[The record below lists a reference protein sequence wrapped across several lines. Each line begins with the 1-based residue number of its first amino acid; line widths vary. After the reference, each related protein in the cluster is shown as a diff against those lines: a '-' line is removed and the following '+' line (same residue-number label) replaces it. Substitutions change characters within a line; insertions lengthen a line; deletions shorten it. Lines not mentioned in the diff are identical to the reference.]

1 MIVFLVKFLLSM
13 LNLLPAGAPYW
24 LASHGAGFW
33 MRLSPTKRHTAARN
47 LERCYPELSPV
58 DRDKLVRESFVHYL
72 CSILETG
79 HNWYWP
85 LERMRA
91 QCDRIIG
98 QELIGENRETK
109 RGVVVL
115 APHFG
120 AWEYLGM
127 LLQTLPEEIAILYK
141 PPSNPRLEQ
150 ALLEKRRRG
159 GAHVIAANA
168 RGLRELYAHVR
179 AGKYAGILPDQ
190 QPSEGK
196 GRFAPFFGIP
206 ALTAVLVP
214 RLVQKTGCLV
224 LLAACERLPGGR
236 YRVHFMKADP
246 AIYSNDMDTALAAVN
261 QGVERCIAIDPAQY
275 LWSYKRFKS
284 RPEGEKP
291 FYS

>member
-1 MIVFLVKFLLSM
+1 MIVYLAKALLWL
-13 LNLLPAGAPYW
+13 LNLLPAGGPYW
-24 LASHGAGFW
+24 LAVHSAGWW
-33 MRLSPTKRHTAARN
+33 MRLSPTKRHTAERN
-47 LERCYPELSPV
+47 LERCYPDMSPA
-58 DRDKLVRESFVHYL
+58 DRARLVRESFVHYV
-72 CSILETG
+72 CTILETG

-85 LERMRA
+85 LERLQS
-91 QCDRIIG
+91 QCDEIIG
-98 QELIGENRETK
+98 EELIGQSRDSG

-127 LLQTLPEEIAILYK
+127 FLQALPDDIAILYK

-159 GAHVIAANA
+159 GATLIAANSK
-168 RGLRELYAHVR
+168 GLRELYAHLR
-179 AGKYAGILPDQ
+179 EGKGAGILPDQ
-190 QPSEGK
+190 QPSKGK

-214 RLVQKTGCLV
+214 RLVHRTGSLV
-224 LLAACERLPGGR
+224 LLTACERLPGGR
-236 YRVHFMKADP
+236 YRVHIMQADP
-246 AIYSNDMDTALAAVN
+246 AIYSDDIDTSLAAVN
-261 QGVERCIAIDPAQY
+261 EGVERCIAIDPPQY
-275 LWSYKRFKS
+275 LWSYKRFKT